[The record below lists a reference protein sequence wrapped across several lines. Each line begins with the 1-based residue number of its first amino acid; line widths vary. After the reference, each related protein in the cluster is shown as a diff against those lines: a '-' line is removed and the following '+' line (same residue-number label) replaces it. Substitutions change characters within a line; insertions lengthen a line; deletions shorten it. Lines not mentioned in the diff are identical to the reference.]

1 MTSFPIIY
9 SKTGLD
15 CLPFLPRMKQH
26 KYKESPRPMVLASA
40 VSHARCVRAPVN
52 VQSLTQSLM
61 KLVTTGY
68 EFSIG
73 KKMDKSYFKLLIKK
87 TTKQDKTSQPTLL
100 KTG

>member
-1 MTSFPIIY
+1 MTSLPIIY

-73 KKMDKSYFKLLIKK
+73 KKKWIKVI
-87 TTKQDKTSQPTLL
+87 LNF
-100 KTG
+100 

>member
-1 MTSFPIIY
+1 
-9 SKTGLD
+9 
-15 CLPFLPRMKQH
+15 MKQH

-52 VQSLTQSLM
+52 VQSLIQSLT

-73 KKMDKSYFKLLIKK
+73 KNMDKSYFKLLIKK
-87 TTKQDKTSQPTLL
+87 KHKTRQNQPTYPCQNWLL
-100 KTG
+100 AKTG